1 MDGHR
6 PAFDLGQ
13 KSQCSMLVVY
23 HHENN
28 AVFCAHFAVRARLNT
43 IVSLQWA
50 RQVLAGGNA
59 NSA

>member
-13 KSQCSMLVVY
+13 KSQCSTLVVY
-23 HHENN
+23 HN
-28 AVFCAHFAVRARLNT
+28 AVFRAHFAVRARLNT